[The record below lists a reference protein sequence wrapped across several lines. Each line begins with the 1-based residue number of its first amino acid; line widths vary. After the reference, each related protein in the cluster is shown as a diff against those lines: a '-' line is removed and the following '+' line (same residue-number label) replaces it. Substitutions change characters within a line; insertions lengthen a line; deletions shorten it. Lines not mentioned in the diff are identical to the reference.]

1 MSETPIADAMEQ
13 HLAER
18 DPAIGTSRWERD
30 KCDEIR
36 SIERRL
42 RELERDAE
50 AVECERSRILSLV
63 RSTRMPKHGICQPRE
78 RKACTICNANDAL
91 DEILREWGG
100 GRIRTA
106 AACRAALEGRPS

>member
-1 MSETPIADAMEQ
+1 MSETPLTDRFDTLQRMYAAQGIQCTDPGLRGE
-13 HLAER
+13 LASLEL
-18 DPAIGTSRWERD
+18 
-30 KCDEIR
+30 
-36 SIERRL
+36 RL